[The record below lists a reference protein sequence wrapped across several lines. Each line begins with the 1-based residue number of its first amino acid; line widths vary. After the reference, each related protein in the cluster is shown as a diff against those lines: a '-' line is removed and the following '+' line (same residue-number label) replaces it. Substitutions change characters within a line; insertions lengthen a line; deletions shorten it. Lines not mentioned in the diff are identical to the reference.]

1 MSSEQDEL
9 SKKPGAQSKK
19 ISFRDESGLHNRPS
33 SPSDTK
39 VLDKE
44 VSIETKNIEQPGIA
58 VRNTGYDADADEL
71 GLFEERELNTK
82 TDVPTCKYV
91 VVVVVFY

>member
-19 ISFRDESGLHNRPS
+19 INRPS

-44 VSIETKNIEQPGIA
+44 VSIATKNIEQPDIA
-58 VRNTGYDADADEL
+58 VRNTGYDADADKL